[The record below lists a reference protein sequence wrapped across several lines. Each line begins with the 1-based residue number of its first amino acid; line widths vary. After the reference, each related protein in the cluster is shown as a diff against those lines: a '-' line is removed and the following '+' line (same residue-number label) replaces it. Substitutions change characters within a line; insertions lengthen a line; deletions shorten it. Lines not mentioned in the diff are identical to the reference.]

1 MKRGHV
7 YEKNL
12 NHNDTIVLYHILEQM
27 SKTTTCTLTTTQRK
41 LAEISNLTIS
51 KVRTAVEH
59 LIKAE
64 LISKSSANRRTK
76 ISVLDDSLLM
86 GFYKIS
92 KNRTLKN
99 SVAEQIEFS
108 DVM

>member
-27 SKTTTCTLTTTQRK
+27 LKTTACTLTITQRK
-41 LAEISNLTIS
+41 LAVICNLSIS
-51 KVRTAVEH
+51 KVRTAINH

-64 LISKSSANRRTK
+64 LISKSSANRCTK
-76 ISVLDDSLLM
+76 ISVIDDSLLM

-92 KNRTLKN
+92 KKSTLKN
-99 SVAEQIEFS
+99 IIAEQIEFK